1 MKTKPPVRDLTAA
14 RAHYA
19 QYLERVAALIPHQQY
34 ADRVARATQGRGKTP
49 VQPLATMGCNGGPL
63 LCDHCRK
70 PIVLEDRP
78 FRGVNADV
86 AWRQNP
92 VPGWQSYILGGV
104 VIHVEMNGTL
114 RVYHGHPGD
123 GCCRDATVVRDA
135 AYDRFVRNI
144 PPGALNDLRLFL
156 TAEFPAL
163 DAAAVLKLV
172 GDVAGVLW
180 GFDPGIGVNRPDCL
194 DQ

>member
-1 MKTKPPVRDLTAA
+1 MKPKPPVDHTAA
-14 RAHYA
+14 KQFYA
-19 QYLERVAALIPHQQY
+19 QYLARVAELVPHQQY

-104 VIHVEMNGTL
+104 VISVEMNGTL
-114 RVYHGHPGD
+114 RVYHGHLGD
-123 GCCRDATVVRDA
+123 GCCATATAVRDA
-135 AYDRFVRNI
+135 AYDRFVRKI
-144 PPGALNDLRLFL
+144 PPGALDDLRLFL

-163 DAAAVLKLV
+163 AAADVLKLV
-172 GDVAGVLW
+172 DDVVGVLW
-180 GFDPGIGVNRPDCL
+180 GFDPGLGVNRPG
-194 DQ
+194 